1 MGRRLTSIRH
11 RLGALDFRGMDLLED
26 FLAQPHARDAFLLRV
41 VMGRPWSLLVEDKAP
56 LSIIP
61 ALSGGGWITAD
72 GSRPHRFEAGEILVV
87 RSPTT
92 YTLSSDQDHGGG
104 TRIGAGQVCSSSDGR
119 DLSEELSAGIR
130 TWGNDP
136 QGEDQLLVGTYRHH
150 SELGRL
156 MLQSLPPWFLVN
168 APVPELVSLLN
179 RETAQS
185 SVLDRLLDAL
195 FVTTLRAW
203 INTGAQ
209 NHASLLS
216 APRDDVVR
224 RVTEA
229 VQADPAREWAVESL
243 AALAGVS
250 RASLTR
256 RFNATLGVSPMT
268 YVTQWRLATAAD
280 LLDRSD
286 ATLSAI
292 ARQVGYASP
301 FSFSAAFKSR
311 YGLSPRDFRAA
322 AATSRTC

>member
-1 MGRRLTSIRH
+1 
-11 RLGALDFRGMDLLED
+11 MDLLED

-41 VMGRPWSLLVEDKAP
+41 VMGRPWSLSVEDEAP
-56 LSIIP
+56 LSVVA
-61 ALSGGGWITAD
+61 ALRGGAWIAAD
-72 GSRPHRFEAGEILVV
+72 GSSPRRFETGEVLVV

-92 YTLSSDQDHGGG
+92 YTLSSEQDRSGVGA
-104 TRIGAGQVCSSSDGR
+104 RIGTGQTCSGPDGR
-119 DLSEELSAGIR
+119 DLSDELRAGVR

-156 MLQSLPPWFLVN
+156 MLQSLPAWFLVS
-168 APVPELVSLLN
+168 APAPELVTLLN
-179 RETAQS
+179 RETAHDGLAQS
-185 SVLDRLLDAL
+185 SVLDRLLDVL
-195 FVTTLRAW
+195 LVTTLRAW
-203 INTGAQ
+203 IDSGTP
-209 NHASLLS
+209 NHSSLLS
-216 APRDDVVR
+216 ASRDDVVR
-224 RVTEA
+224 RVTGA
-229 VQADPAREWAVESL
+229 VQADPSCGWTVESL

-256 RFNATLGVSPMT
+256 RFNATLGVSPMA

-292 ARQVGYASP
+292 AHQVGYASP

-322 AATSRTC
+322 AASGLKRAGTGVL

>member
-1 MGRRLTSIRH
+1 
-11 RLGALDFRGMDLLED
+11 MDLLED

-41 VMGRPWSLLVEDKAP
+41 VMKRPWSLFVEDEAP

-61 ALSGGGWITAD
+61 ALSGGAWITAD
-72 GSRPHRFEAGEILVV
+72 GSRPYRFEAGEVLVV

-104 TRIGAGQVCSSSDGR
+104 GARIGAGQVCSGPDGR
-119 DLSEELSAGIR
+119 DLSEELNVGIR

-156 MLQSLPPWFLVN
+156 MLRSLPPWFLVSTP
-168 APVPELVSLLN
+168 APELVSLLN
-179 RETAQS
+179 RETAHDEFAQS
-185 SVLDRLLDAL
+185 SVLDRLLDVL
-195 FVTTLRAW
+195 LVTTLRAW
-203 INTGAQ
+203 ISTGAQ
-209 NHASLLS
+209 NVSLLS
-216 APRDDVVR
+216 ASRDDVVR
-224 RVTEA
+224 RATEA
-229 VQADPAREWAVESL
+229 VQTDLSHEWTVESL

-292 ARQVGYASP
+292 AHRVGYASP
-301 FSFSAAFKSR
+301 FSFSSAFKSR

-322 AATSRTC
+322 SRTPRD